1 MKAKLKKISA
11 WLFCLLFLVLV
22 ALPLLAL
29 DEREDTQYQL
39 IVNLYSQNAYAM
51 ALEQVAKFNQDF
63 PDSSLGAQVS
73 YLSARL
79 DQERGYFAVAQQ
91 KYEAFLKKYSGNKL
105 RADVYFA
112 LGETQYRQ
120 KNYQAALIN
129 FQLLQNEFP
138 NSNYVAEAMFWT
150 AETAFSC

>member
-79 DQERGYFAVAQQ
+79 DQERGIFCCRPA
-91 KYEAFLKKYSGNKL
+91 KIRSLLK
-105 RADVYFA
+105 
-112 LGETQYRQ
+112 EIQWQ
-120 KNYQAALIN
+120 
-129 FQLLQNEFP
+129 
-138 NSNYVAEAMFWT
+138 
-150 AETAFSC
+150 